1 MPNPLLKGLEEFGIK
16 YVGNQRVPKSVSEGL
31 GFLGSL
37 AGGGPLAAFLL
48 GMAPKTVAPATYEE
62 GESKMADEV
71 YRYPEVNLTVPSA
84 GEHNPKYSYDQ
95 SSLPLATLT
104 GDPKGRDWSETFR
117 LTKNRW
123 SVDHLLEMLRQGSI
137 TEEQLE
143 RDLGRE
149 DTQGPY
155 LGGRGDAP
163 ERRAVIKSALAVF
176 RREKARAASSLNE
189 SRFQGTSPDQNL
201 RTWDEAF
208 QADQDIAQKTYESP
222 PLMEGSFQAMDED
235 RYDPHAFLEMYDR
248 APYGEATPDMLPRE
262 GGQPFQTAPGYDL
275 GGLVTPSGPG
285 TFPQTA
291 SENMMAMGSAPP
303 PDEFGERTPVPS
315 SDAQALI
322 QALEEVRRSGTVGQ
336 IRGFLSSNMA
346 NLLTVASQ
354 DPDFANRL
362 ESIMESMPRGGG
374 GDQSGFQDMM
384 EYNLRG
390 APSGTA
396 GMLPEAANL
405 LLGDT
410 RLSDQDIRGYRELM
424 GQLPS
429 DSLEPYDPL
438 AGSPFVPPEDLPAMM
453 PDWGGNKF
461 AHGGYVGR
469 GTMAGELGR
478 RGDLSVREAGETMYE
493 RSKRLHG
500 YDRGGYV
507 HGRGTMPGE
516 LHPKGSLSVR
526 VAGESMGEYKK
537 HREDE
542 DEHRPVRRTLDNVL
556 SPTLSRRMFS

>member
-1 MPNPLLKGLEEFGIK
+1 MADREIPWGSGLLNPPSYQNYGGRLDPTLVDEEEMNPHSYNVMANLNLPTSFSTDQ
-16 YVGNQRVPKSVSEGL
+16 VGVSSG
-31 GFLGSL
+31 G
-37 AGGGPLAAFLL
+37 AGG
-48 GMAPKTVAPATYEE
+48 
-62 GESKMADEV
+62 
-71 YRYPEVNLTVPSA
+71 
-84 GEHNPKYSYDQ
+84 
-95 SSLPLATLT
+95 
-104 GDPKGRDWSETFR
+104 DW
-117 LTKNRW
+117 
-123 SVDHLLEMLRQGSI
+123 
-137 TEEQLE
+137 
-143 RDLGRE
+143 E
-149 DTQGPY
+149 DTKRLARNNVSMEVFVDG
-155 LGGRGDAP
+155 LKEGRISEAELEQAIESGAELIRGRP
-163 ERRAVIKSALAVF
+163 RIIAVAALAKF
-176 RREKARAASSLNE
+176 RRDK
-189 SRFQGTSPDQNL
+189 G
-201 RTWDEAF
+201 
-208 QADQDIAQKTYESP
+208 
-222 PLMEGSFQAMDED
+222 
-235 RYDPHAFLEMYDR
+235 
-248 APYGEATPDMLPRE
+248 PR
-262 GGQPFQTAPGYDL
+262 GYDL
-275 GGLVTPSGPG
+275 GGLVTPAGPG

-303 PDEFGERTPVPS
+303 PDEFGNRTPVPS

-322 QALEEVRRSGTVGQ
+322 QALDEVRRSGTVGQ

-362 ESIMESMPRGGG
+362 ESIMESMPRGGDILRETG
-374 GDQSGFQDMM
+374 VEYGD
-384 EYNLRG
+384 
-390 APSGTA
+390 P
-396 GMLPEAANL
+396 
-405 LLGDT
+405 
-410 RLSDQDIRGYRELM
+410 RLSNQDIRGLREVM
-424 GQLPS
+424 EQLPS
-429 DSLEPYDPL
+429 GAAGMPADRMNLFLRDQEPSPSLEPYDPL

-542 DEHRPVRRTLDNVL
+542 DEHRPVRRTLSTAL

>member
-1 MPNPLLKGLEEFGIK
+1 
-16 YVGNQRVPKSVSEGL
+16 
-31 GFLGSL
+31 
-37 AGGGPLAAFLL
+37 
-48 GMAPKTVAPATYEE
+48 
-62 GESKMADEV
+62 MADEV
-71 YRYPEVNLTVPSA
+71 YRYPEVNLTVPLA

-155 LGGRGDAP
+155 RGGRGDAP

-208 QADQDIAQKTYESP
+208 QADQDIAQKTHEVP

-235 RYDPHAFLEMYDR
+235 RFDPLTYLEMFDR

-262 GGQPFQTAPGYDL
+262 ARQHYHTAPGYDTL
-275 GGLVTPSGPG
+275 
-285 TFPQTA
+285 
-291 SENMMAMGSAPP
+291 
-303 PDEFGERTPVPS
+303 
-315 SDAQALI
+315 
-322 QALEEVRRSGTVGQ
+322 
-336 IRGFLSSNMA
+336 
-346 NLLTVASQ
+346 
-354 DPDFANRL
+354 
-362 ESIMESMPRGGG
+362 
-374 GDQSGFQDMM
+374 
-384 EYNLRG
+384 
-390 APSGTA
+390 
-396 GMLPEAANL
+396 
-405 LLGDT
+405 
-410 RLSDQDIRGYRELM
+410 
-424 GQLPS
+424 
-429 DSLEPYDPL
+429 LEPYTR
-438 AGSPFVPPEDLPAMM
+438 A
-453 PDWGGNKF
+453 
-461 AHGGYVGR
+461 R
-469 GTMAGELGR
+469 
-478 RGDLSVREAGETMYE
+478 
-493 RSKRLHG
+493 G

-537 HREDE
+537 HRQDE
-542 DEHRPVRRTLDNVL
+542 DDVRPVRRTLDNAL
-556 SPTLSRRMFS
+556 SPTLSRRIFG

>member
-1 MPNPLLKGLEEFGIK
+1 MANPLLKGLEEFGIK
-16 YVGNQRVPKSVSEGL
+16 YVGKQGVPKSVSEGL

-71 YRYPEVNLTVPSA
+71 YRYPEVNFNVPSA
-84 GEHNPKYSYDQ
+84 GETVSETMINDQ
-95 SSLPLATLT
+95 SSLPLAALT
-104 GDPKGRDWSETFR
+104 GDPKGRDWSETNR
-117 LTKNRW
+117 LERNNL
-123 SVDHLLEMLRQGSI
+123 SIEALLNMLRQGSI

-143 RDLGRE
+143 QDIGRE
-149 DTQGPY
+149 DSYGPY
-155 LGGRGDAP
+155 AGGRGEAP
-163 ERRAVIKSALAVF
+163 ERRAVIKSALAIF
-176 RREKARAASSLNE
+176 RREKARNSLNE

-201 RTWDEAF
+201 RTWEQDF
-208 QADQDIAQKTYESP
+208 QEDAGLAKKTYQSP
-222 PLMEGSFQAMDED
+222 PSGA
-235 RYDPHAFLEMYDR
+235 AFAGERTGGVDDYSYLESAR
-248 APYGEATPDMLPRE
+248 HSPYGELTPDVLPRKPFE
-262 GGQPFQTAPGYDL
+262 PFQTAPGWAL
-275 GGLVTPSGPG
+275 GGGVTPAGPG

-291 SENMMAMGSAPP
+291 SENMMAMGGSPP
-303 PDEFGERTPVPS
+303 PDEFGNPTPVPS

-322 QALEEVRRSGTVGQ
+322 QALDEVRRSGTVGQ

-396 GMLPEAANL
+396 GMLPDAANL

-424 GQLPS
+424 DQLPS

-453 PDWGGNKF
+453 PDWGSNKY
-461 AHGGYVGR
+461 AH
-469 GTMAGELGR
+469 
-478 RGDLSVREAGETMYE
+478 
-493 RSKRLHG
+493 
-500 YDRGGYV
+500 GGYV

-516 LHPKGSLSVR
+516 LHRKGSLPVR
-526 VAGESMGEYKK
+526 VAGESMGEYRK

-542 DEHRPVRRTLDNVL
+542 DDVRPVRRTLDNAL
-556 SPTLSRRMFS
+556 SPTLSRRIFG

>member
-1 MPNPLLKGLEEFGIK
+1 
-16 YVGNQRVPKSVSEGL
+16 
-31 GFLGSL
+31 
-37 AGGGPLAAFLL
+37 
-48 GMAPKTVAPATYEE
+48 
-62 GESKMADEV
+62 MADEV
-71 YRYPEVNLTVPSA
+71 YRYPEVNLTVPLA

-155 LGGRGDAP
+155 RGGRGDAP

-208 QADQDIAQKTYESP
+208 QADQDIAQKTHEVP

-235 RYDPHAFLEMYDR
+235 RYDPLTYLEMFDR

-262 GGQPFQTAPGYDL
+262 ARQPYQTAPNWGGYDL
-275 GGLVTPSGPG
+275 GGLVTPAGPG

-291 SENMMAMGSAPP
+291 SENMMAMGSSPP
-303 PDEFGERTPVPS
+303 PDEFGNRTPVPS

-322 QALEEVRRSGTVGQ
+322 QALDEVRRSGTVSQ

-362 ESIMESMPRGGG
+362 ESFMESMPKG
-374 GDQSGFQDMM
+374 GDI
-384 EYNLRG
+384 LRETG
-390 APSGTA
+390 RQNMGRI
-396 GMLPEAANL
+396 
-405 LLGDT
+405 GDS

-424 GQLPS
+424 DQTPS
-429 DSLEPYDPL
+429 PSLEPYDAL
-438 AGSPFVPPEDLPAMM
+438 AGSPFVPPEYLPAMM
-453 PDWGGNKF
+453 HDWGGNKF

-493 RSKRLHG
+493 RNKRLHG

-542 DEHRPVRRTLDNVL
+542 DDVRPVRRTLDNAL

>member
-1 MPNPLLKGLEEFGIK
+1 MANPLLKGLEEFGIK
-16 YVGNQRVPKSVSEGL
+16 YVGKQGVPKSVSEGL

-149 DTQGPY
+149 GPQGGPEGPEGPY
-155 LGGRGDAP
+155 FGGRGDAP

-208 QADQDIAQKTYESP
+208 QADQDIAQKTHEVP

-235 RYDPHAFLEMYDR
+235 RYDPLTYLEMFDR

-262 GGQPFQTAPGYDL
+262 ARQHYQTAPGYDTL
-275 GGLVTPSGPG
+275 
-285 TFPQTA
+285 
-291 SENMMAMGSAPP
+291 
-303 PDEFGERTPVPS
+303 
-315 SDAQALI
+315 
-322 QALEEVRRSGTVGQ
+322 
-336 IRGFLSSNMA
+336 
-346 NLLTVASQ
+346 
-354 DPDFANRL
+354 
-362 ESIMESMPRGGG
+362 
-374 GDQSGFQDMM
+374 
-384 EYNLRG
+384 
-390 APSGTA
+390 
-396 GMLPEAANL
+396 
-405 LLGDT
+405 
-410 RLSDQDIRGYRELM
+410 
-424 GQLPS
+424 
-429 DSLEPYDPL
+429 LEPYPR
-438 AGSPFVPPEDLPAMM
+438 ARGYT
-453 PDWGGNKF
+453 
-461 AHGGYVGR
+461 HGGYVGR

-493 RSKRLHG
+493 RNKRLHG

-516 LHPKGSLSVR
+516 LRRKGSLPVR
-526 VAGESMGEYKK
+526 VAGESMGEYRK

-542 DEHRPVRRTLDNVL
+542 DDVRPVRRTLDNAL
-556 SPTLSRRMFS
+556 SPTLSRRIFG

>member
-1 MPNPLLKGLEEFGIK
+1 
-16 YVGNQRVPKSVSEGL
+16 
-31 GFLGSL
+31 
-37 AGGGPLAAFLL
+37 
-48 GMAPKTVAPATYEE
+48 
-62 GESKMADEV
+62 MADEV

-208 QADQDIAQKTYESP
+208 QADQDIAQKTHEVP

-235 RYDPHAFLEMYDR
+235 RYDPLTYLEMFDR
-248 APYGEATPDMLPRE
+248 APYGEATPDMLPRKAR
-262 GGQPFQTAPGYDL
+262 QPYQTAPNWGGYDL
-275 GGLVTPSGPG
+275 GGLVTPAGPG

-291 SENMMAMGSAPP
+291 SETMMAMGSAPP
-303 PDEFGERTPVPS
+303 PDEFGASTPVPS

-362 ESIMESMPRGGG
+362 ESIMESMPRGGDIERETG
-374 GDQSGFQDMM
+374 VKYGDPRLSNQDIRGIREVM
-384 EYNLRG
+384 EQL
-390 APSGTA
+390 PSGLY
-396 GMLPEAANL
+396 GMPADRMNL
-405 LLGDT
+405 LLGD
-410 RLSDQDIRGYRELM
+410 QE
-424 GQLPS
+424 PS
-429 DSLEPYDPL
+429 PSLEPYDPL

-500 YDRGGYV
+500 YNRGGYV